1 MRERQ
6 RTETAAYFPMA
17 ALRVAGGSRLLTAVC
32 ACTAG
37 INLMALTGPAYMVVL
52 YDRVLNTG
60 DAQYLAG
67 MTALMLV
74 LYALG
79 AVLDIVRH
87 GVLLRCAQRTDR
99 TLSALLLGKRGD
111 ARAIADLDRL
121 RAVLGG
127 HAPAA
132 LCDLPWVPLY
142 LCVLFLLHPLLGL
155 LAAMGGVVPVAC
167 LIIGERRSAQPAR
180 QAAQLNALR
189 WALPTAGSGAARSR
203 WLLANAQLR
212 EAQDASMWPTLV
224 TGAVV
229 RSQRAALQSAMLGLG
244 AYLVMS
250 GTCHAPAMLA
260 APILLAR
267 VLGPVESA
275 IAHWRSLAAAR
286 DSALRL
292 YTLLALA
299 TDRPRASR
307 PPMPTPSWAS
317 APRVQIILRSSGAH
331 ARRANC
337 AGGKSAS
344 SDLRPTAE

>member
-1 MRERQ
+1 MNDNGLKGRRIS
-6 RTETAAYFPMA
+6 
-17 ALRVAGGSRLLTAVC
+17 ALRNAGGGRMLTALF

-52 YDRVLNTG
+52 YDRVLNTR
-60 DAQYLAG
+60 DAQYLVG

-79 AVLDIVRH
+79 AGLDIVRH

-99 TLSALLLGKRGD
+99 TLSALLLGKRGN

-121 RAVLGG
+121 RAILGG

-142 LCVLFLLHPLLGL
+142 LCVLFLLHPLFGL
-155 LAAMGGVVPVAC
+155 LAVMGGVLPVAC
-167 LIIGERRSAQPAR
+167 LIIAERRSAVPAR
-180 QAAQLNALR
+180 QAAQLNVQR
-189 WALPTAGSGAARSR
+189 CALPTCSRGTRSR
-203 WLLANAQLR
+203 WLLVNARLR
-212 EAQDASMWPTLV
+212 EAQDAIVWPTLV
-224 TGAVV
+224 TAAML

-250 GTCHAPAMLA
+250 GACHPPAMLA
-260 APILLAR
+260 ASIILAR
-267 VLGPVESA
+267 VLGPVELA

-292 YTLLALA
+292 YTLLTVAA
-299 TDRPRASR
+299 DRPSLPA
-307 PPMPTPSWAS
+307 PPMPTNGSVAV
-317 APRVQIILRSSGAH
+317 PRVQIILRSSGAH

-344 SDLRPTAE
+344 SDRRPTAE